1 MTSFDARLRL
11 VGQSGLPL
19 GVEVDL
25 TGERMSVTAGGSQ
38 IADWAL
44 QDISIAPLPDG
55 FHIEAEG
62 EEVVLNVTDGARFAA
77 EIGIERQKERDP
89 LS

>member
-1 MTSFDARLRL
+1 MSQPGF
-11 VGQSGLPL
+11 PL

-25 TGERMSVTAGGSQ
+25 TGERMVVTSGGKEL
-38 IADWAL
+38 ADWSL
-44 QDISIAPLPDG
+44 DEIRVLSRSDG

-62 EEVVLNVTDGARFAA
+62 EEIVLNVTDGARFAR
-77 EIGIERQKERDP
+77 ELGI

>member
-11 VGQSGLPL
+11 ISQPGFPL

-25 TGERMSVTAGGSQ
+25 TGERMVVTAAGKEIGDWPLGDIR
-38 IADWAL
+38 IASEA
-44 QDISIAPLPDG
+44 DG

-62 EEVVLNVTDGARFAA
+62 EELVLNVTDGVRFAR
-77 EIGIERQKERDP
+77 ELGI
-89 LS
+89 

>member
-11 VGQSGLPL
+11 ISQPGMPL

-25 TGERMSVTAGGSQ
+25 TGQRMVVTAGGK
-38 IADWAL
+38 ALANWAIDEI
-44 QDISIAPLPDG
+44 QVTPRSDG

-62 EEVVLNVTDGARFAA
+62 EEVVLNVSDGNRFAR
-77 EIGIERQKERDP
+77 ELGIG
-89 LS
+89 S